1 MKTLILASAAEPE
14 FSDIWAIGKE
24 GGIAFL
30 GVLLAIAIAI
40 FGVIL
45 VALLIFHTLQFF
57 GIAPRGI
64 SFHGWIRK
72 KF

>member
-1 MKTLILASAAEPE
+1 MNTLILASVTEPE

-30 GVLLAIAIAI
+30 GVLLAIAIAAS
-40 FGVIL
+40 GVAL
-45 VALLIFHTLQFF
+45 VGLLIFHTLQFF

-64 SFHGWIRK
+64 SFHGWVRK